1 MRDERELDWRKH
13 QRHRFLEPSADLAPH
28 VARYWVVHWS
38 YDRPYRQ
45 LVVPYPNVHL
55 VFRDGRATVSGVSS
69 RHVSRELAGEGW
81 VFGVAFR
88 PGRFRGFLGAPVRT
102 ITDRTVPSMFPD
114 PAGPV
119 DVASVEEVLR
129 ARLPEPDPAAELA
142 AGIVAAV
149 VARPGITRV
158 SELAEGTGR
167 SPRQLQRLFAE
178 HVGVG
183 PKWVIRRYRL
193 HEVTQR
199 MAAGARI
206 DWAALAADLG
216 YADQAHFVRDFTA
229 MFGET
234 PTGYAA
240 RYHQEISRQRSVESP
255 GST

>member
-183 PKWVIRRYRL
+183 PKWVIRRHRA
-193 HEVTQR
+193 HE
-199 MAAGARI
+199 AAVRAEDGEDG
-206 DWAALAADLG
+206 DWSALAAELG
-216 YADQAHFVRDFTA
+216 YSDQAHLIREFTTA
-229 MFGET
+229 VGT
-234 PTGYAA
+234 PPA
-240 RYHQEISRQRSVESP
+240 RHARQEATP
-255 GST
+255 

>member
-1 MRDERELDWRKH
+1 M
-13 QRHRFLEPSADLAPH
+13 PSADLVPF
-28 VARYWVVHWS
+28 VARYWVVHWT

-45 LVVPYPNVHL
+45 LIVPYPNVHL
-55 VFRDGRATVSGVSS
+55 AFQGGQATVSGVSG
-69 RHVSRELAGEGW
+69 RHVFRELDGDGR

-102 ITDRTVPSMFPD
+102 LTDRTVPSMFPD
-114 PAGPV
+114 VPEV
-119 DVASVEEVLR
+119 SVSAVEDMLR
-129 ARLPEPDPAAELA
+129 TRLPGPDPAADLA
-142 AGIVAAV
+142 ASLVDTV
-149 VARPGITRV
+149 VARPDITRA
-158 SELAEGTGR
+158 SMLAEEADLGLW
-167 SPRQLQRLFAE
+167 QLQRLFAE
-178 HVGVG
+178 HVGIG

-199 MAAGARI
+199 MAAGARV
-206 DWAALAADLG
+206 DWALLAADLG

-240 RYHQEISRQRSVESP
+240 RYHQEISRQRSADAP

>member
-1 MRDERELDWRKH
+1 MRDERELDWRRH
-13 QRHRFLEPSADLAPH
+13 QRHEFPLPSPDLAPF

-45 LVVPYPNVHL
+45 LIVPYPNVHL
-55 VFRDGRATVSGVSS
+55 TFRGGRALVTGVSS
-69 RHVSRELAGEGW
+69 GHVFQELDGEGH

-88 PGRFRGFLGAPVRT
+88 PGRFRAFLGAPVRT
-102 ITDRTVPSMFPD
+102 ITDRTVPSVFPD
-114 PAGPV
+114 VPEPGVPA
-119 DVASVEEVLR
+119 VEEMLR
-129 ARLPEPDPAAELA
+129 ACLPDPDPAAELA
-142 AGIVAAV
+142 SELVDRI

-158 SELAEGTGR
+158 SQLAEETGR

-178 HVGVG
+178 HVGIG

-199 MAAGARI
+199 MAAGARV

-234 PTGYAA
+234 PTGHAA
-240 RYHQEISRQRSVESP
+240 RYHQEISRQRSADAP